1 MIEFKEAGENRQSPC
16 RIPNNLCRY
25 SIRKRNVTPY
35 SLSVRCM
42 KLLPLVEYSK
52 ERRRKSNV
60 TVEKPDRDSL
70 SQVIKVN
77 INSDTSC

>member
-1 MIEFKEAGENRQSPC
+1 MNLKKLRRIDNLPC
-16 RIPNNLCRY
+16 RIPNNLCSY
-25 SIRKRNVTPY
+25 SIRKSNVTPY

-42 KLLPLVEYSK
+42 KLLPLVECSK

-60 TVEKPDRDSL
+60 TVEKPDRHSL

-77 INSDTSC
+77 MNSDTSC